1 MSKGELD
8 LDQLD
13 PKPQT
18 LSLRGREFVVYPA
31 KIRAMVA
38 IEKYFDD
45 LKNSAMEGQEAIT
58 RAFEILE
65 PLVPALKDDK
75 ELDFTAEQ
83 MFALLQFVYRAGT
96 PQKEEPKGSKK
107 KGS

>member
-1 MSKGELD
+1 MAKGELD
-8 LDQLD
+8 LDRLD
-13 PKPQT
+13 PKPTT
-18 LSLRGREFVVYPA
+18 LTLRGREFVVYPA

-38 IEKYFDD
+38 IEKYFQG
-45 LKNSAMEGQEAIT
+45 LKNMDGQEAIDK
-58 RAFEILE
+58 AFEILE

-83 MFALLQFVYRAGT
+83 MFALMQYVYRAGT
-96 PQKEEPKGSKK
+96 PENKESKESKK